1 MLSPDARA
9 EDLSARLVGI
19 GFSPRLS
26 DHTDHTRIEAEV
38 PEAVSPEVW
47 RDLLEL
53 LEEADW
59 FGLAVS
65 STAAHIVW
73 AGIRKGPPRRSVPL
87 GDQAI
92 S

>member
-1 MLSPDARA
+1 MLPPDARA
-9 EDLSARLVGI
+9 EHLSARLVGI

-26 DHTDHTRIEAEV
+26 DRTDHTRIEAEV
-38 PEAVSPEVW
+38 PEGLSPEVW
-47 RDLLEL
+47 RELLAL

-59 FGLAVS
+59 FGLAVG
-65 STAAHIVW
+65 STTVHIVW
-73 AGIRKGPPRRSVPL
+73 ACIHKGPRRRSAPT